1 MQINE
6 RKFLMEISLDYEN
19 GKANDDNDPI
29 KKPGN
34 GKKNP

>member
-1 MQINE
+1 
-6 RKFLMEISLDYEN
+6 MEISLDYEN

-34 GKKNP
+34 GKKNPWINK